1 MNISGM
7 TIKEFI
13 AYIEPYSS
21 VHDIIALG
29 KTQAEKGHIFERLF
43 DIVIK
48 FGHSEIYGQH

>member
-13 AYIEPYSS
+13 TYIEPYSS